1 MVVQIDST
9 TKKARFSGVL
19 GADRKMESRLTSR
32 FLVQVTRSLVVT
44 LSKKRMQ
51 KGLVLR
57 RKMMNSILHMLNL
70 RHLIQGNSLKL
81 GEKGELE
88 VRIWT
93 SSGNIMNKDSQVTE
107 LSRTLIFKI
116 QVKEAP
122 S

>member
-1 MVVQIDST
+1 
-9 TKKARFSGVL
+9 
-19 GADRKMESRLTSR
+19 MESRLTSR